1 MTKQK
6 QIETLCEIV
15 DRLDAE
21 NRQLKREKQMIDAEL
36 NDARK
41 NAIFWQKQA
50 LRQIQQS
57 DAWQILRLFFRAGG
71 KLPEKEKKQKL
82 FTME

>member
-71 KLPEKEKKQKL
+71 KLAGKEKKL